1 MPNRTLYSAA
11 EIAAMRL
18 PGLPATKARII
29 DRATA
34 EAWYSEER
42 KGLGGTRRV
51 YEIPARYV
59 VRGQD
64 SGGHSDSPEGRLHG
78 ELKNLEKSVPYTDSE
93 LLKGIVIA
101 VERWIA
107 KNHFDDD
114 PERKA
119 ALIAALFDI
128 AKNAGGLDANKLE
141 DLLRIA
147 S

>member
-1 MPNRTLYSAA
+1 MKKLFSAS
-11 EIAAMRL
+11 EIAKMGL
-18 PGLPATKARII
+18 PGLPMSKAAII
-29 DRATA
+29 ARAA
-34 EAWYSEER
+34 SEGWPFEEQ
-42 KGLGGTRRV
+42 KGLGGKRRV

-59 VRGQD
+59 RGQD
-64 SGGHSDSPEGRLHG
+64 SGGHPDSPEARLHG
-78 ELKNLEKSVPYTDSE
+78 ELKNLKKSVPYTDSD